1 MVVTGDNVVV
11 EQGNLTQVEN
21 DRTLWMFVAT
31 KNAQTDHVKIIVD
44 VADLTSQVTKEMAEK
59 DV

>member
-21 DRTLWMFVAT
+21 DRTLWAFVAT

-44 VADLTSQVTKEMAEK
+44 AADLTSQVTKETAEK
-59 DV
+59 EV